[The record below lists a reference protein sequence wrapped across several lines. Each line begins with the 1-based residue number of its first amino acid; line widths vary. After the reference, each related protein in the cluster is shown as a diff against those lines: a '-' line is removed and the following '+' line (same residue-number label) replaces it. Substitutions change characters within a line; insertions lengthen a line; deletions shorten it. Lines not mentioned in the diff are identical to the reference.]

1 MRNLV
6 LGGALTALAFFATT
20 FAQAAEPVKVRLGDL
35 AQALNAVAS
44 NVMIQQGFDKKHG
57 IAVEYTT
64 YPTLD
69 GLFTAIRGKQVDV
82 GFGGWTAFAQFR
94 SKGFPVVMFLPVGRG
109 VSLDIIAPRDSTYRT
124 LADLKGK
131 RVGSYAGAAGT
142 ATVLFRV
149 LTTRYYGYD
158 PGKTND
164 LQYAG
169 PGLLPTLVEKN
180 EIAAALL
187 FDPLAAKA
195 IASGTFRSV
204 ANLADVYKEKVG
216 DDFLWIGLASND
228 DFIAQQPAAVGGF
241 ARAWLE
247 AVAYVKSHPEVF
259 DPYAKAL
266 GLDAKGA
273 VILRERVNADYATTW
288 NEATIQSLGKFA
300 RMANEVMGGGFLDDV
315 PAAAFT
321 TRFMPR

>member
-1 MRNLV
+1 MKSIKSLV
-6 LGGALTALAFFATT
+6 ALAVSMMSIGAT
-20 FAQAAEPVKVRLGDL
+20 QAADPVKVKLGDL
-35 AQALNAVAS
+35 AQALNSIAS
-44 NVMIQQGFDKKHG
+44 NVMIQQGFDRKNG

-94 SKGFPVVMFLPVGRG
+94 SKGFPVTMFYPVGRG
-109 VSLDIIAPRDSTYRT
+109 VSLDIIAPKGSTYKT

-131 RVGSYAGAAGT
+131 KVGSYAGAAGT

-149 LTTRYYGYD
+149 LASRYYGYD
-158 PGKTND
+158 PAKTND

-169 PGLLPTLVEKN
+169 PGLLPSLVEKN

-195 IASGTFRSV
+195 IASGPFRSV
-204 ANLADVYKEKVG
+204 VNLADVYKEKVG
-216 DDFLWIGLASND
+216 DDFLWIGVASND
-228 DFIAQQPAAVGGF
+228 DFIAQQPAALSGF
-241 ARAWLE
+241 VRAWIE
-247 AVAYVKSHPEVF
+247 SVAYVRGHPEVF
-259 DPYAKAL
+259 EPTAKAL
-266 GLDAKGA
+266 GLDAAGTK
-273 VILRERVNADYATTW
+273 ILRDRVLADYATTW
-288 NEATIQSLGKFA
+288 NDATIKSLAIFA
-300 RMANEVMGGGFLDDV
+300 KMANDVMGGGFLDEV

-321 TRFMPR
+321 TRFNPR